1 MAYSPSGEK
10 RKQEADAV
18 CQIKDQE
25 GELMESIV
33 KKIDHT
39 LLRQDI
45 TSGDIERL
53 CREAR
58 EYGFYSV
65 MIHALH
71 IPEAVRA
78 LAGSGVKIGTVV
90 GFPFGE
96 TPSAV
101 KAFEAKQAVLLG
113 ADEVDMVAAVSRI
126 KEGLFDEV
134 EEDIRQV
141 VRAVPV
147 PVKVI
152 VEASL
157 LTKEELVRACE
168 CCIAAGAAFVKTST
182 GYFGVGATVENIRLM
197 KSVCG
202 EKILIKAAGGIRD
215 YASACALAEAG
226 ADRLGTSAGVA
237 IVQAEQAE
245 SKG

>member
-1 MAYSPSGEK
+1 
-10 RKQEADAV
+10 
-18 CQIKDQE
+18 
-25 GELMESIV
+25 MESVV

-39 LLRQDI
+39 LLKQDI
-45 TSGDIERL
+45 TSGDIERI

-78 LAGSGVKIGTVV
+78 LEGSDVKIGTVV

-101 KAFEAKQAVLLG
+101 KAFEAKHAVSLG
-113 ADEVDMVAAVSRI
+113 ADEVDMVAAISRI
-126 KEGLFDEV
+126 KEARFDEV
-134 EEDIRQV
+134 EDDIRQV

-157 LTKEELVRACE
+157 LTEAELKRVCE

-202 EKILIKAAGGIRD
+202 DRIRIKAAGGIRD
-215 YASACALAEAG
+215 YASARALVDAG

-237 IVQAEQAE
+237 IAQAEHAN
-245 SKG
+245 G